1 MTMPVSHSLA
11 RNPLTLMANGTL
23 KQINPFSGT
32 EVWTVPGRGNRP
44 LTQPVHDAHPLDD
57 AARATTCAFCSARPL
72 ETPPEK
78 ARMIHSDGRWEILR
92 GVTPDHSG
100 DTQAEFRRV
109 PNLFE
114 IVPYE
119 YWRENYSYR
128 GDSHTRQHM
137 AEYLSSPGGRDHVLN
152 IVRTRLKAA
161 GENPGSWN
169 DEDLITLGESYFN
182 GGHDLIIG
190 RRHFSDDATD
200 TSGLAGAGSLTLE
213 EHRAFIAFTVDTMH
227 DLYETNRYVQ
237 YVAVFQNWL
246 KPAGASF
253 DHLHKQLVSIDERG
267 ETLEREISRLR
278 VNMNMYNEWG
288 TDYAHHHNLMIAAN
302 EHAVACAGVGHRY
315 PTIEIYSRSACSE
328 PWLQSSEEIAG
339 MSDIIHA
346 IHAATGTRVPTN
358 EEWHHRPPGLD
369 LPMPWRVNLK
379 WRVSTLAGFEG
390 GTKIYVNTIAPED
403 LVLRV
408 TTELRSLR
416 AAGRIAESTRIGEE
430 IYLPLNS
437 LRYNPLLSM

>member
-1 MTMPVSHSLA
+1 MTMPVSKALA

-32 EVWTVPGRGNRP
+32 EVWTVPGRGKRP
-44 LTQPVHDAHPLDD
+44 LSQPVHNAHALDD
-57 AARATTCAFCSARPL
+57 AARSTTCAFCSARPL
-72 ETPPEK
+72 DTPPEK
-78 ARMIHSDGRWEILR
+78 ARMIHRDGHWEILR
-92 GVTPDHSG
+92 GVTPDHYA

-119 YWRENYSYR
+119 YWRENYSYY
-128 GDSHTRQHM
+128 GDSETHQRMTN
-137 AEYLSSPGGRDHVLN
+137 YLNAPGGRDHVLA

-161 GENPGSWN
+161 GENVDTWT
-169 DEDLITLGESYFN
+169 EDALLAFGESYFTS
-182 GGHDLIIG
+182 GHDLIIG
-190 RRHFSDDATD
+190 RRHFTDEATD
-200 TSGLAGAGSLTLE
+200 TSGLAGSGSLTPE
-213 EHRAFIAFTVDTMH
+213 EHRAFIAFTVDTMR
-227 DLYETNRYVQ
+227 DLYERNRYVR

-267 ETLEREISRLR
+267 ETLEEEISRLR

-315 PTIEIYSRSACSE
+315 PTIEIYSRSTCSE
-328 PWLQSSEEIAG
+328 PWLQSEKDIAG

-346 IHAATGTRVPTN
+346 IHAATGSAVPTN

-369 LPMPWRVNLK
+369 LPMPWRVNVKL
-379 WRVSTLAGFEG
+379 RVSTLAGFEG

-403 LVLRV
+403 LVLQV